1 MRIKKAFLILWVS
14 DFSEKNLKIKQV
26 LILNRRLDGNYGVQ
40 RANIVNSR
48 VLKMKSVENEKS
60 RLAESGKCRG
70 WEIKREEY
78 SEYRK

>member
-1 MRIKKAFLILWVS
+1 
-14 DFSEKNLKIKQV
+14 
-26 LILNRRLDGNYGVQ
+26 
-40 RANIVNSR
+40 
-48 VLKMKSVENEKS
+48 MKSVENEKS